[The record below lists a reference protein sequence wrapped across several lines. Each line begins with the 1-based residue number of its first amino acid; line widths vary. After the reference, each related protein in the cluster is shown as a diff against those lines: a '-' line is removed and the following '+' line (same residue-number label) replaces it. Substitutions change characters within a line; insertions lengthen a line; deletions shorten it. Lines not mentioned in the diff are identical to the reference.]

1 MPADTGSDRQGK
13 DRSSEPQA
21 EEAPSQDQGGVSSSE
36 GVSPREENYY
46 RTELEYAL
54 GAPFTAGN
62 HVDVMRNGV
71 EIFPAMLDAIE
82 DAKASIDLV
91 TYVYWTGDIAQRFAA
106 ALARR
111 AREGLRVRVVLDAVG
126 TQKMSSEVVAQ
137 MREAGVEVRL
147 FRPIKLP
154 RPWQIDK
161 RTHRKIM
168 VCDDR
173 LGFVGGVGI
182 AAEWEGDARTPDEW
196 RETHLRVSG
205 PAVIGLHSAFLDNW
219 NECGSWQWQSIRQ
232 RPPVHEDGMLVQCV
246 RASSTIGWTESAA
259 MLRSLVAVSHVR
271 LRIVTAYFAP
281 DKALVEQM
289 ISALQRGVSV
299 ELLVPGRYNDSRLS
313 QLAGQ
318 PSLERLL
325 DAGAKVWVFLPTML
339 HAKVITVDGRLAC
352 VGSVN
357 VNHRSMGKDEEC
369 CALMLSDA
377 VTATLD
383 EQFDDDCKRAQLM
396 DADEFRQ
403 RGSWTRFKEQGA
415 RLLLE
420 QL

>member
-21 EEAPSQDQGGVSSSE
+21 EEVPSQHQGAASSSE

-111 AREGLRVRVVLDAVG
+111 AREGIRVRVVLDAVG

-219 NECGSWQWQSIRQ
+219 NECGPWQWQSIRQ

-281 DKALVEQM
+281 DEALVEQM

-383 EQFDDDCKRAQLM
+383 EQFDDDCKRAQLL

>member
-1 MPADTGSDRQGK
+1 MPSDTGSGRQG
-13 DRSSEPQA
+13 DRHSCEQQSQEAGSLDSQA
-21 EEAPSQDQGGVSSSE
+21 TSGSGPA
-36 GVSPREENYY
+36 SPREQAYY

-54 GAPFTAGN
+54 GTPFTTGN
-62 HVDVMRNGV
+62 HVDVLRNGV
-71 EIFPAMLDAIE
+71 EIFPAMLKAIE
-82 DAKASIDLV
+82 AAEESIDVV
-91 TYVYWTGDIAQRFAA
+91 TYVYWTGEIARRFADT
-106 ALARR
+106 LARK

-126 TQKMSSEVVAQ
+126 TQQMSDELVTQ
-137 MREAGVEVRL
+137 MREAGAEVRL
-147 FRPIKLP
+147 FRPIRLP
-154 RPWQIDK
+154 RPWQADK
-161 RTHRKIM
+161 RTHRKIL

-173 LGFVGGVGI
+173 LGFIGGVGI
-182 AAEWEGDARTPDEW
+182 AEEWEGDARTPDEW

-205 PAVIGLHSAFLDNW
+205 SAVIGLHSAFLDNW
-219 NECGSWQWQSIRQ
+219 NECGAWQWQPIRQ
-232 RPPVHEDGMLVQCV
+232 APPVHEEGVLVQCV

-281 DKALVEQM
+281 DDALVEQM
-289 ISALQRGVSV
+289 VSALERGVEV

-318 PSLERLL
+318 PSIERLL

-339 HAKVITVDGRLAC
+339 HAKVITVDGRLSC

-383 EQFDDDCKRAQLM
+383 GQFDDDCQRAQYM
-396 DADEFRQ
+396 DADTFRQ
-403 RGSWTRFKEQGA
+403 RGRWTRLKEQGA

>member
-1 MPADTGSDRQGK
+1 MSADTGPGRRGECRSAEQQG
-13 DRSSEPQA
+13 
-21 EEAPSQDQGGVSSSE
+21 EAAHGIEDQDASLSRPS
-36 GVSPREENYY
+36 SPREAAYY

-54 GAPFTAGN
+54 GTPFTAGN
-62 HVDVMRNGV
+62 QVDVLRNGV
-71 EIFPAMLDAIE
+71 EIFPAMLGAIE
-82 DAKASIDLV
+82 AAEESIDVV
-91 TYVYWTGDIAQRFAA
+91 TYVYWTGDIARRVAD
-106 ALARR
+106 ALARK

-126 TQKMSSEVVAQ
+126 TQKMASEVVDQ

-147 FRPIKLP
+147 FRPIRLP
-154 RPWQIDK
+154 RPWQADK
-161 RTHRKIM
+161 RTHRKIL

-219 NECGSWQWQSIRQ
+219 NECGAWQWAPIRQ
-232 RPPVHEDGMLVQCV
+232 ALPVHEDGVLVQCV

-259 MLRSLVAVSHVR
+259 MLRSLVAVSRVR

-281 DKALVEQM
+281 DNALVEQM
-289 ISALQRGVSV
+289 ISALERGVAV

-313 QLAGQ
+313 QLAGH
-318 PSLERLL
+318 PSIERLL
-325 DAGAKVWVFLPTML
+325 DAGATVWVFLPTML

-383 EQFDDDCKRAQLM
+383 RQFDEDCRRAQCL
-396 DADEFRQ
+396 DADTFRE
-403 RGSWTRFKEQGA
+403 RGRWTRVKEQGA